1 MLCILGHQYREC
13 LKYRGQPKEKLPY
26 GIWLKAKTA
35 AERAKLNRDKER
47 WNNEHHKPNSSP
59 ATSRQQWH
67 LNPVLGSSSG
77 ATHVGKS
84 KNAEQIRVNHVAGV
98 VKEQSMQ
105 SIEGSTQQLIDC
117 KMQASITD
125 TIDSIGAVCKK
136 EENNGGKEIVIES
149 GRESYKKVI
158 HKKNMQLREQ
168 NDKGEVISG
177 LKNANLKL
185 KGKKWKLQARNLT
198 SKGESTIGPLLT
210 KRLRIEN
217 TEPSP
222 EKKR

>member
-1 MLCILGHQYREC
+1 MFLLCILGHQYREC

-47 WNNEHHKPNSSP
+47 WNNEHHKPNSPP

-168 NDKGEVISG
+168 NDEGEVISG

-185 KGKKWKLQARNLT
+185 KGEKMEVT
-198 SKGESTIGPLLT
+198 S
-210 KRLRIEN
+210 
-217 TEPSP
+217 
-222 EKKR
+222 